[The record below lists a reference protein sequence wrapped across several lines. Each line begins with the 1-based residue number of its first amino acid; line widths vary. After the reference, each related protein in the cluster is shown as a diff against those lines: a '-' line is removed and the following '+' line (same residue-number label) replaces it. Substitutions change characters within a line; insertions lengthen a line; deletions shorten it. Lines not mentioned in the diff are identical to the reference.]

1 MTIDELARTTGTTTR
16 TIRSY
21 QDRGLLPPP
30 TIVGRTGHYD
40 NEHLA
45 RLQVISRLL
54 EERFSLASIA
64 ALLQAWETGQS
75 LAQLLGFVED
85 LAATPDSNVPRRIT
99 KADLQDAFP
108 AGHVDWRERAVEL
121 GILHSVSEN
130 EWDVDSPHLL
140 EHGAKLVAAGVPVEV
155 MLEEGAELRADCER
169 IAQRFVEMFTTF
181 IWQPFRE
188 AGRPASELHR
198 VVDYL
203 AVIRP
208 LPVEATS
215 VMLAQAMQRALEKGL
230 AELLASEGVRDVESA
245 ESAESDRGAASVE
258 SAESDRGAALEVGS
272 GVDMGV
278 DLGVDLHDGSA
289 GDRELRSIDAANE
302 RRPVPRS

>member
-1 MTIDELARTTGTTTR
+1 MTIDELARVTGTTTR

-21 QDRGLLPPP
+21 QDRGLLPAP

-40 NEHLA
+40 DEHLA

-54 EERFSLASIA
+54 DERFSLASIA
-64 ALLQAWETGQS
+64 ALFQAWETGQS

-85 LAATPDSNVPRRIT
+85 LTAAPEANSQRRISRS
-99 KADLQDAFP
+99 DLESSFP
-108 AGHVDWRERAVEL
+108 TGHADWRERAVEL
-121 GILHSVSEN
+121 GILHTVNEN

-140 EHGAKLVAAGVPVEV
+140 DHGSKLVAAGVPVEV

-169 IAQRFVEMFTTF
+169 IAQRFVEMFTTY

-188 AGRPASELHR
+188 AGRPTSELHR
-198 VVDYL
+198 IVDYL

-215 VMLAQAMQRALEKGL
+215 VMLAQAMQRELEKGV
-230 AELLASEGVRDVESA
+230 AELLAAEQLDHGDADQRDDGA
-245 ESAESDRGAASVE
+245 DRAAAV
-258 SAESDRGAALEVGS
+258 AARDRP
-272 GVDMGV
+272 
-278 DLGVDLHDGSA
+278 DLARD
-289 GDRELRSIDAANE
+289 
-302 RRPVPRS
+302 